1 MAQPSDDP
9 QSPAPQDHLDS
20 PVSLALARRYAGEN
34 KVAVE
39 RPVQI
44 FGFDANA
51 PADALFDVIRD
62 EIDHFAAALA
72 DHADHRFL
80 RAGEAVILP
89 VAAQQPNAI

>member
-1 MAQPSDDP
+1 MAQPADDP
-9 QSPAPQDHLDS
+9 QPPAPQNHPDP
-20 PVSLALARRYAGEN
+20 PVSLVLKRRNAGEYA
-34 KVAVE
+34 VAVE
-39 RPVQI
+39 GAVQV
-44 FGFDANA
+44 FGFDADA

-89 VAAQQPNAI
+89 VAAQQPHAL